1 MNEQTTQTSYAGF
14 WRRFVAI
21 IIDAII
27 LNIAFYIIGAIFG
40 VPYGMPGRSASTAGF
55 FSGFNLVTTIIA
67 WLYFVLMESS
77 TKQATIGK
85 MALGIKVTDM
95 DGNRISFGRAT
106 GRHFAKIISA
116 IILLIGFI
124 MAGFT
129 EKKQA
134 LHDMIAQCL
143 VVKK

>member
-1 MNEQTTQTSYAGF
+1 MEAQGTPTGYAGF
-14 WRRFVAI
+14 WRRLVAF
-21 IIDAII
+21 IIDAVI
-27 LNIAFYIIGAIFG
+27 LNIVFYIIAAIFG
-40 VPYGMPGRSASTAGF
+40 VPYGMAGQSARTVGF
-55 FSGFNLVTTIIA
+55 FSGFNLVTIIIT
-67 WLYFVLMESS
+67 WLYYSFMESS
-77 TKQATIGK
+77 EKQATLGK
-85 MALGIKVTDM
+85 MALSIKVTDM
-95 DGNRISFGRAT
+95 TGNRVSFGRAT